1 MQRRAVKHEHFIRE
15 QVLRGIALNRE
26 PGFHFAGNFLDI
38 SFDRVAVDDTR
49 LSLQSG
55 PHSADTDGQTTIGAL
70 ALLADIALAASIRAG
85 LERST
90 RLATVSLNL
99 HFTGAP
105 RTSFLDARAAF
116 HGFFTQ
122 GSGHLGL
129 ARVIVRNEYG
139 DVCLGSGSFMVLK
152 PPKDVSLQPMPLR
165 RRGEKPAPL
174 LAEKELKRDELAI
187 LRHADAALAK
197 TASNRGAF
205 IRRFWG
211 YEPRRVFGGSA
222 CVVTN
227 GPHIGNRV
235 GHVQGGILVG
245 MAAATA
251 GAALPANWALTGI
264 SAWYISPGEGETL
277 KAKSKVIHHGRLTAV
292 VRTQVT
298 GRNRRR
304 VLEVVTTHA
313 SRPASHAQ
321 ESK

>member
-1 MQRRAVKHEHFIRE
+1 VKHEHFIRE

-105 RTSFLDARAAF
+105 RTGLLDAHAAF

-122 GSGHLGL
+122 GSGRLGL
-129 ARVIVRNEYG
+129 ARVIVRNEHD

-152 PPKDVSLQPMPLR
+152 PPKDVTLQPMPLR
-165 RRGEKPAPL
+165 RRDERPAPL
-174 LAEKELKRDELAI
+174 LAENELKRDELAI
-187 LRHADAALAK
+187 MRRADAALD
-197 TASNRGAF
+197 SNDGAF

-211 YEPRRVFGGSA
+211 YVPRRVFGGSS
-222 CVVTN
+222 CVVEN

-251 GAALPANWALTGI
+251 RAALPPNWALTGI
-264 SAWYISPGEGETL
+264 SAWYISPGEGQTL

-292 VRTQVT
+292 ARTQIT

-313 SRPASHAQ
+313 SRPASPGK